1 MGRRGVSLATACLA
15 AAVLLAGCS
24 SGGGSKASTSSST
37 STATSTTTTP
47 PSSSATT
54 RATTSTTRPPD
65 LAIGAFQTPTGNIGC
80 VVASGIARCDIKQ
93 HTWTPPPKPASCNLD
108 YGNGLTLDVQGPAR
122 VSCAGDTVL
131 DPSARVL
138 PYGQRTRQ
146 GSIVC
151 DSEQAGVTCTNE
163 TNTHGFFLSSG
174 SYRLF

>member
-1 MGRRGVSLATACLA
+1 MATACLA
-15 AAVLLAGCS
+15 VGVLVAGCS

-37 STATSTTTTP
+37 TTSATSAP
-47 PSSSATT
+47 ASSVATT
-54 RATTSTTRPPD
+54 RASTTTSTTRPPD
-65 LAIGAFQTPTGNIGC
+65 LAIGSFQTPTGNIGC

-93 HTWTPPPKPASCNLD
+93 HTWTPPPKPANCNLD

-163 TNTHGFFLSSG
+163 SNTHGFFLSSA